1 MLNLTVATR
10 LLSFNYNCCADH
22 IVSRRYIELQKF
34 MKLKSHKSGR
44 GSQILFEFF
53 EGLLCFLGPFEFILL
68 LEELE
73 ERDPNDAG
81 SGDESA

>member
-1 MLNLTVATR
+1 
-10 LLSFNYNCCADH
+10 
-22 IVSRRYIELQKF
+22 